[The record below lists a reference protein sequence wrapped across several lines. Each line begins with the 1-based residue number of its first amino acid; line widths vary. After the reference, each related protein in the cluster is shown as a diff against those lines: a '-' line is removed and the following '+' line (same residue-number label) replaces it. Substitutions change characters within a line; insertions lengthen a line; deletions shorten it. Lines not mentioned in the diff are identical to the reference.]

1 MAYVATVPVSAAT
14 GPLQAIYQAAI
25 GRAGKVFQILQVQSQ
40 NPTSLRASMQ
50 LYQATTVAA
59 DNSLP
64 RWLREAIAVVVSR
77 ANACHY

>member
-1 MAYVATVPVSAAT
+1 M
-14 GPLQAIYQAAI
+14 
-25 GRAGKVFQILQVQSQ
+25 FQILQVQSQ

-50 LYQATTVAA
+50 LYQATTMAA

-64 RWLREAIAVVVSR
+64 RWVREAIAVVVSR